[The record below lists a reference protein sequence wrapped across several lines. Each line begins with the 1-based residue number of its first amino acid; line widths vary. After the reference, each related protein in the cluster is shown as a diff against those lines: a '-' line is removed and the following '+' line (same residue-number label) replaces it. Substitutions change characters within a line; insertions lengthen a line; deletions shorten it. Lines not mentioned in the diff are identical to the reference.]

1 MEGHRGRS
9 DDNIKQFE
17 MLYTC
22 ARRETLTNQRDA
34 ETILLTVSHLL
45 ILCDRRYDWLLR
57 DIIRGNITKVNVTRQ
72 ISLSLFAQH
81 DGWHNLNLL
90 GMM

>member
-1 MEGHRGRS
+1 MTTSNSLRCCTPVRV
-9 DDNIKQFE
+9 
-17 MLYTC
+17 
-22 ARRETLTNQRDA
+22 ARLRTNQRDA